1 MGTWD
6 WEVSSMWFTISIWP
20 HHVGTAGC
28 STRRTLI
35 RKCSK
40 DSAFP
45 CPCPYSVLPVLPKKK
60 IKNPNKTTKQKPT
73 KKPKKCKV
81 LLLLKFLKRLWKRSY
96 CSELRW
102 KAKALKTLERLEF
115 EGRKK
120 SSAYLCKEQSWPCML
135 GRAPSSGLAPIT
147 FKLHFPLLTSKLNYF
162 GRSNWTFLFQNTK
175 MGYFEFF
182 LWYYFQI
189 KILSGTSYFRV
200 NNFTLKQLGNSN
212 EKMVKCS
219 QPALS
224 ITSFH
229 YYPIKIAPT
238 YRCSQECHVTEEEIT
253 KPTKW
258 LTFQR

>member
-1 MGTWD
+1 M
-6 WEVSSMWFTISIWP
+6 F
-20 HHVGTAGC
+20 
-28 STRRTLI
+28 
-35 RKCSK
+35 
-40 DSAFP
+40 
-45 CPCPYSVLPVLPKKK
+45 
-60 IKNPNKTTKQKPT
+60 
-73 KKPKKCKV
+73 
-81 LLLLKFLKRLWKRSY
+81 LKFLKRLWKRSY

-102 KAKALKTLERLEF
+102 KTKALKTFERLKF
-115 EGRKK
+115 KGRKK
-120 SSAYLCKEQSWPCML
+120 KSNAYLSREQSWLCML
-135 GRAPSSGLAPIT
+135 GMAPSSGLAPIT
-147 FKLHFPLLTSKLNYF
+147 FQLHFPLLTSKLNYF
-162 GRSNWTFLFQNTK
+162 GRRSWTFLFQNTK

-182 LWYYFQI
+182 FLWYYFQI
-189 KILSGTSYFRV
+189 KRLSGTSDFRE
-200 NNFTLKQLGNSN
+200 NNFILEQLGNSN